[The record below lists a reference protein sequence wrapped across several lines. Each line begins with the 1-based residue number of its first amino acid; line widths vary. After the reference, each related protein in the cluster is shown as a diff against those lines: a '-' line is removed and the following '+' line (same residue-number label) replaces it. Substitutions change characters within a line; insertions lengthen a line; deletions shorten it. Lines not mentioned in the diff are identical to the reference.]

1 MINQRYII
9 IFTLRQELLKRV
21 LACIVKKCL
30 SRVIKYTQTTYQVSW
45 KIIQWNVCTSQYF
58 YEKSEITYFSV
69 KVQWKLHQDDSLINK
84 SPKTFPNR
92 VFYIL
97 RLRKNKNFIKIYRKD
112 PSGNF
117 IKIYR
122 KDQSGK
128 RIYMEVID
136 TDRNSIPDA
145 VVETTVLRYNTKS
158 VYRQL
163 WHTSGKYNS
172 FTVLLSHWILIRF
185 FHWSVVKN
193 CSPAPQWIWNNHFD
207 KGEKS
212 FKNHVYMILLFFDQ
226 PPTTM
231 DIFFAITMDKNNDF

>member
-1 MINQRYII
+1 M
-9 IFTLRQELLKRV
+9 F
-21 LACIVKKCL
+21 
-30 SRVIKYTQTTYQVSW
+30 
-45 KIIQWNVCTSQYF
+45 CTSQYF

-97 RLRKNKNFIKIYRKD
+97 QPRKNKNFIKIYRKD
-112 PSGNF
+112 P
-117 IKIYR
+117 
-122 KDQSGK
+122 SGK

-158 VYRQL
+158 EYRQL

-185 FHWSVVKN
+185 IHWSVIKN
-193 CSPAPQWIWNNHFD
+193 CSPAPQ
-207 KGEKS
+207 
-212 FKNHVYMILLFFDQ
+212 
-226 PPTTM
+226 
-231 DIFFAITMDKNNDF
+231 

>member
-1 MINQRYII
+1 M
-9 IFTLRQELLKRV
+9 F
-21 LACIVKKCL
+21 
-30 SRVIKYTQTTYQVSW
+30 
-45 KIIQWNVCTSQYF
+45 CTSQYF

-97 RLRKNKNFIKIYRKD
+97 QPRKNKNFIKIYRKD
-112 PSGNF
+112 P
-117 IKIYR
+117 
-122 KDQSGK
+122 SGK

-158 VYRQL
+158 EYRQL

-172 FTVLLSHWILIRF
+172 FEVLLSHWILVRLFTGMLLKFAALRPNEFETIISIKVKSHSKTRQSKSKKMENLSRKKHRLRVFTLKF
-185 FHWSVVKN
+185 F
-193 CSPAPQWIWNNHFD
+193 
-207 KGEKS
+207 
-212 FKNHVYMILLFFDQ
+212 
-226 PPTTM
+226 
-231 DIFFAITMDKNNDF
+231 